1 MEQNDSPSKVLY
13 GVVGNADGLDFAL
26 QPTRNAQAPFW
37 WGHIATEM
45 ITKLSTSRMVRALQA
60 FVSRLF
66 SKKSGN
72 TDDWTAV
79 KKQTEDETRLA
90 VLLVEFC
97 CSPIAKL
104 CYGVFSPD

>member
-45 ITKLSTSRMVRALQA
+45 ITKLSTSRMVHALQA
-60 FVSRLF
+60 FF
-66 SKKSGN
+66 SDYFQKKV
-72 TDDWTAV
+72 AILMIE
-79 KKQTEDETRLA
+79 QL
-90 VLLVEFC
+90 
-97 CSPIAKL
+97 
-104 CYGVFSPD
+104 